1 MGTGIN
7 INRLMVSRNLKKRR
21 EATERAMKMEI
32 KTCFDIDMSKGNW
45 SFPRCAG
52 IKKYVI
58 REKSDLKD
66 FKIKSLDIFFDE
78 TDEVL
83 SVSNE
88 HQC

>member
-32 KTCFDIDMSKGNW
+32 KTFFDIDMSKGNW
-45 SFPRCAG
+45 SFPWCAG

>member
-1 MGTGIN
+1 M
-7 INRLMVSRNLKKRR
+7 KKEDLRKR
-21 EATERAMKMEI
+21 CEATERALQMEI
-32 KTCFDIDMSKGNW
+32 KTYFDIDMGKGKW
-45 SFPRCAG
+45 SFPCCAG

>member
-45 SFPRCAG
+45 SFPCCAG
-52 IKKYVI
+52 IKKYVV
-58 REKSDLKD
+58 REKSDFKD

-78 TDEVL
+78 TDKIL
-83 SVSNE
+83 SVSIE
-88 HQC
+88 LQC